1 MFFLYFY
8 IFFHLFFFIIK
19 QTIGESA
26 GGNLAAAI
34 TARNYDLDYVSLEDR
49 IPINGLLLIYPPLSC
64 QFHTQSY
71 LIYKNY
77 NPLLTKLGMIKGWK
91 LYQEGHHID
100 YNSNILE
107 NPITNY
113 TFQPLLTSSFILN
126 QFPLTLF
133 IIAKYDILQD
143 DSLLFADRLRSLH
156 VPVDVTIYN
165 GTTHGFFG
173 RFSSV
178 AITSIIT
185 ASQKLV
191 QIEI

>member
-1 MFFLYFY
+1 
-8 IFFHLFFFIIK
+8 
-19 QTIGESA
+19 
-26 GGNLAAAI
+26 
-34 TARNYDLDYVSLEDR
+34 
-49 IPINGLLLIYPPLSC
+49 
-64 QFHTQSY
+64 
-71 LIYKNY
+71 
-77 NPLLTKLGMIKGWK
+77 MIKGWK

-113 TFQPLLTSSFILN
+113 TFQPLLTSSLILN
-126 QFPLTLF
+126 QFPSTLF

-143 DSLLFADRLRSLH
+143 DSLLFADRLRSSH

-165 GTTHGFFG
+165 STTHGFFG
-173 RFSSV
+173 RFSSA

-185 ASQKLV
+185 ASKKLV